1 MRANLAWAVF
11 GVGEDAEENLER
23 ALRFSEDYSGRSRKI
38 SVSLG
43 PHSPYL
49 CPDPFL
55 ERVTA
60 ESDRLGLPMHIHVSE
75 EPGQV
80 ERSLAERGKTPV
92 QVLEETGVLREG
104 TILAHAYYADD
115 EDLRRIVRAGA
126 GVAHCAKTYMKF
138 ADIHDFLP
146 RALDAGVTIGLGT
159 DGAASNSSLSLFETA
174 RDAALLAKAAAGNPE
189 LGRIEELIPLLSGG
203 GEVIGLPNYG
213 NIEEGAPADLLLIDP
228 ESPNMQPETNLWAN
242 LLYSLSE
249 RDIETVIVDGRV
261 VVRGGELVDVDLAEL
276 FEASREAAERIIRRD
291 DGAPMQRYES

>member
-1 MRANLAWAVF
+1 
-11 GVGEDAEENLER
+11 
-23 ALRFSEDYSGRSRKI
+23 
-38 SVSLG
+38 
-43 PHSPYL
+43 
-49 CPDPFL
+49 
-55 ERVTA
+55 
-60 ESDRLGLPMHIHVSE
+60 
-75 EPGQV
+75 
-80 ERSLAERGKTPV
+80 
-92 QVLEETGVLREG
+92 
-104 TILAHAYYADD
+104 
-115 EDLRRIVRAGA
+115 
-126 GVAHCAKTYMKF
+126 MKF